1 MDSFFFEVSN
11 YSVNMYNFNISMCL
25 SKATFS
31 SLQTIKV
38 TFLILHH
45 FPVVVLP
52 LCLPVVLCRE
62 PARRTCQRFGTE
74 LRSWGAM
81 AEPWGS
87 YNRETQNEK
96 CHFYKFQTRKN
107 SFWSFSTSWSID
119 LFLYTLNVLVCV
131 FSVFF
136 LQFLVFICKVEVQ
149 WGRKGETQLGRDNR
163 GSQQRKT
170 NIQQTCKMVKKTPFV
185 TKIIKGQ
192 TL

>member
-1 MDSFFFEVSN
+1 M
-11 YSVNMYNFNISMCL
+11 
-25 SKATFS
+25 
-31 SLQTIKV
+31 

-136 LQFLVFICKVEVQ
+136 CNFLFSFVKWRFNGEGK
-149 WGRKGETQLGRDNR
+149 GRHNWGETTGDHNR
-163 GSQQRKT
+163 GK
-170 NIQQTCKMVKKTPFV
+170 QTYNKHVK
-185 TKIIKGQ
+185 G
-192 TL
+192 